1 MAIGKLYQSIDNELI
16 AEVSYQFQHEEAQ
29 RWWGELTLV
38 DYVRIKD
45 GTGYIIELE
54 DGRKARCAL
63 KKRVNRAVTSLP
75 PRYVYHF
82 SGTTKFGQEEEQGEG

>member
-1 MAIGKLYQSIDNELI
+1 MSEGRLYQSSDEQLI
-16 AEVSYQFQHEEAQ
+16 AAVNYNFQHEEPQ

-38 DYVRIKD
+38 DFVRIKD
-45 GTGYIIELE
+45 GSGYILELE
-54 DGRKARCAL
+54 DGRRGRCIL

-82 SGTTKFGQEEEQGEG
+82 SGNTKFEY

>member
-1 MAIGKLYQSIDNELI
+1 VAIGRLYQYTDDEFIV
-16 AEVSYQFQHEEAQ
+16 EVNYQFQHESEQ

-38 DYVRIKD
+38 DYVRLKD
-45 GTGYIIELE
+45 GSGYMLELE
-54 DGRKARCAL
+54 DGRRSKCTL

-82 SGTTKFGQEEEQGEG
+82 SGNTKFEY

>member
-1 MAIGKLYQSIDNELI
+1 MATGRLLQSLNEEFI
-16 AEVSYQFQHEEAQ
+16 AEVNYQFQHESEQ

-38 DYVRIKD
+38 DFVRIKD
-45 GTGYIIELE
+45 GSGYILELE
-54 DGRKARCAL
+54 DGRRSKCTL

-82 SGTTKFGQEEEQGEG
+82 SGNCKFE

>member
-1 MAIGKLYQSIDNELI
+1 VSTGRLYQSIDEKFI
-16 AEVSYQFQHEEAQ
+16 GEVNYNFQHDEEH

-38 DYVRIKD
+38 EYMRVKD
-45 GTGYIIELE
+45 GGGYIIELE
-54 DGRKARCAL
+54 NGRRSRCAL

-82 SGTTKFGQEEEQGEG
+82 SGTGKFE

>member
-1 MAIGKLYQSIDNELI
+1 MAIGKLYQSSDDKLI
-16 AEVSYQFQHEEAQ
+16 AEVNYQFQHESPQ

-54 DGRKARCAL
+54 DGRKGRCAL

-82 SGTTKFGQEEEQGEG
+82 SGSVKFEGEPGEG

>member
-1 MAIGKLYQSIDNELI
+1 MATGRLYQSSDEKLI
-16 AEVSYQFQHEEAQ
+16 AGVNYQFKHESEY

-45 GTGYIIELE
+45 GSGYLLELE
-54 DGRKARCAL
+54 DGRRSKCVL

-82 SGTTKFGQEEEQGEG
+82 SGSSKFDY

>member
-1 MAIGKLYQSIDNELI
+1 VATGKLYQSSDDQLI
-16 AEVSYQFQHEEAQ
+16 AEVNYQFQHEEEQ
-29 RWWGELTLV
+29 RWWGELILV
-38 DYVRIKD
+38 DYVRLKD

-82 SGTTKFGQEEEQGEG
+82 SGNSKFE